1 MQFQIILMIFHNQHN
16 NTIKT
21 AQFIIFS
28 SLFLPHD
35 TRQILQGNVL
45 HTLISMHCSFENLKE
60 FLNVQIDGIDIRAL
74 TEKQIT
80 SLTRSKRLIVCVKRV
95 LQDDGKED
103 FTSALTS
110 CQTCHSSI

>member
-1 MQFQIILMIFHNQHN
+1 MILDKYCREMCS
-16 NTIKT
+16 T
-21 AQFIIFS
+21 
-28 SLFLPHD
+28 L
-35 TRQILQGNVL
+35 
-45 HTLISMHCSFENLKE
+45 LISMHCSFENLKE

-103 FTSALTS
+103 FTSTLTS